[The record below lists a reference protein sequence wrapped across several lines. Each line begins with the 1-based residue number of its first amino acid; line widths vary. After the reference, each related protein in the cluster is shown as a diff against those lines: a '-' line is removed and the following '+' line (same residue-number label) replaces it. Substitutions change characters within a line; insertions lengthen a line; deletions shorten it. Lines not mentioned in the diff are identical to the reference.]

1 MNTIICLLII
11 YSVIITNLFI
21 HKREENDRN
30 YSNYQNCL
38 KALAEY
44 DPKLSAYLRQ
54 RGEENGRN

>member
-1 MNTIICLLII
+1 MNAIVCLLTI
-11 YSVIITNLFI
+11 YSVVITNLFI
-21 HKREENDRN
+21 NKREENDRN

-54 RGEENGRN
+54 RGEENERN